1 MRATD
6 LTRPDRRCRVT
17 ADTGEPVRTVQV
29 AGRLDWAGV
38 EQLRPVL
45 DAAPAAGALVLDLRE
60 VTSLDAAGTGM
71 VLARLSRMQR
81 DGQPVAVVAA
91 HPAVHQVLASAGSG
105 CGVPLLT
112 DLDEARRLVA
122 APAAA
127 TGVVAR

>member
-6 LTRPDRRCRVT
+6 LTRHGRCTVT
-17 ADTGEPVRTVQV
+17 AGTGEPVRTVQV

-45 DAAPAAGALVLDLRE
+45 DAAPDAGGLVLDLRE

-71 VLARLSRMQR
+71 VLARLARMQR
-81 DGQPVAVVAA
+81 GGRPVAVVAG
-91 HPAVHQVLASAGSG
+91 HPAVHHVLSSAGRGSA
-105 CGVPLLT
+105 VPLCT
-112 DLDEARRLVA
+112 DLDEARRLVS
-122 APAAA
+122 APVAA